1 MEVADMIH
9 AKRRLRRS
17 ASMPSGTEKEKPSTS
32 VHPFMRSSF
41 GDDPS
46 VSAWVGAKAMIVTA
60 EIPGAEAGNVEVSVD
75 GRQLILKKK
84 GNGQG
89 TSADHGHKRQSVELE
104 KIIDL
109 PYRVD
114 RSELEVHCDRGFVNV
129 ILKKEDEQTLY
140 NRTVLEATI
149 INTVSRYF
157 NGHGT
162 ETTHSRKKEEQF
174 LIQALQRYFKG
185 STGASEAG

>member
-1 MEVADMIH
+1 MEVADMGH
-9 AKRRLRRS
+9 AEKKMIRR
-17 ASMPSGTEKEKPSTS
+17 ASLPSTPPHS
-32 VHPFMRSSF
+32 FLHPAFAN
-41 GDDPS
+41 DPS
-46 VSAWVGAKAMIVTA
+46 VSLWVGAKAMIVTA

-84 GNGQG
+84 SNGQG
-89 TSADHGHKRQSVELE
+89 VDDE
-104 KIIDL
+104 KVIDL

-129 ILKKEDEQTLY
+129 ILKKEDERTLY
-140 NRTVLEATI
+140 NKTLLEAAI

-157 NGHGT
+157 NGHGK
-162 ETTHSRKKEEQF
+162 ESTHPRKKEDQF

-185 STGASEAG
+185 NGGSPGPG